1 MDRNQF
7 IGLILIG
14 AILMGYVLLTKKN
27 AADLPQQQ
35 PQDTSTTI
43 IDTTAITN
51 DTILHNLPDTLQ
63 VVQDT
68 SADSSAAVFVE
79 KFGDFAN
86 AAQGEEKFISI
97 ENNKIKLRVSTKGG
111 RVYSAELTEYKT
123 YNQQPLILFSGDK
136 NTFNFTFTTRGNVI
150 INTQDLY
157 FEPVNSDTLVDAKT
171 KEQKLTLRA
180 KVSDNQYLEYVYTLR
195 PDDFMVDFD
204 VNFINLNDII
214 PRSNTFLSLNWTEYV
229 RHQERGEDWERRNT
243 LLYYKLYQAGVE
255 KLANRKDV
263 ATEDITVKV
272 RWISY
277 KQQFFNT
284 TLFAKEYFENA
295 KLTCTKVPETDTV
308 NLFVM
313 SSDITV
319 PYHSSDNQQIQFAYY
334 FGPNKY
340 SILKKIK
347 IGDDKMLM
355 QRMIPLG
362 GKWLSWINTGLFIP
376 MFNFLSK
383 FISNYGIIILI
394 ITLLIKLFL
403 FPLTYKS
410 YASAAKMRILKPEID
425 KALEKIPKDK
435 QMERQQ
441 ATMNLYKKAGVNP
454 MGGCLPTLLQFP
466 ILVALYRFFP
476 ASIELRQKAFLW
488 VKDLSTYD
496 AIVSWSGNIPI
507 LNWIFG
513 HHISLFTLLMAVAMV
528 FSTMLNSQNMD
539 SSNQQAKS
547 MKYMMYLMPLMMI
560 VWFNN
565 YSAAL
570 SYYYFLSTLI
580 SIIQIYI
587 IRSLIDEKKVLAQMR
602 ENMKKPMK
610 DKKSNF
616 QKRLEEMQKQQA
628 QQRNK
633 NKRR

>member
-1 MDRNQF
+1 MDKNQF

-14 AILMGYVLLTKKN
+14 AILFGYVLLNKRN
-27 AADLPQQQ
+27 APEIPVNQ
-35 PQDTSTTI
+35 QDTTKIIDSIEQNEIDTI
-43 IDTTAITN
+43 IENLPDTTAIASDTN
-51 DTILHNLPDTLQ
+51 TL
-63 VVQDT
+63 
-68 SADSSAAVFVE
+68 DSTKNIWVE
-79 KFGDFAN
+79 NFGDFAN
-86 AAQGEEKFISI
+86 AAQGEQKFVTIQ
-97 ENNKIKLRVSTKGG
+97 NNKIKLKISTKAG
-111 RVYSAELTEYKT
+111 RIYSAELTEYKT
-123 YNQQPLILFSGDK
+123 YNKGPLILFDGDK
-136 NTFNFTFTTRGNVI
+136 NTFNFTFTTRGNKI

-157 FEPVNSDTLVDAKT
+157 FEPELNEQIIDASKN
-171 KEQKLTLRA
+171 EQKISLRA

-195 PDDFMVDFD
+195 PDDYMVDFD
-204 VNFINLNDII
+204 VNFVNLNNII
-214 PRSNTFLSLNWTEYV
+214 PRSNTFLKLNWTEYV
-229 RHQERGEDWERRNT
+229 QHLERGEDWEKRNT
-243 LLYYKLYQAGVE
+243 LLYYKLYQSDVE
-255 KLANRKDV
+255 KLSNRKDV
-263 ATEDITVKV
+263 TQEDITVKV

-284 TLFAKEYFENA
+284 AFFAKEYFENA
-295 KLTCTKVPETDTV
+295 KLTCSKVPEDDTV

-319 PYHSSDNQQIQFAYY
+319 PYRSSDNQQIKFAYY

-340 SILKKIK
+340 PVLKKIK
-347 IGDDKMLM
+347 IDDEKMMM
-355 QRMIPLG
+355 QKMIPLG

-383 FISNYGIIILI
+383 FIENYGIIILI
-394 ITLLIKLFL
+394 ITVLIKLLL

-513 HHISLFTLLMAVAMV
+513 HHISLFTLLMAVAMLI
-528 FSTMLNSQNMD
+528 STKLNSQNMD

-547 MKYMMYLMPLMMI
+547 MKFMMYLMPLMMI

-580 SIIQIYI
+580 SILQIYI

-602 ENMKKPMK
+602 ENMKKPLK
-610 DKKSNF
+610 EKKSNF

-628 QQRNK
+628 QMKNK
-633 NKRR
+633 NKKR